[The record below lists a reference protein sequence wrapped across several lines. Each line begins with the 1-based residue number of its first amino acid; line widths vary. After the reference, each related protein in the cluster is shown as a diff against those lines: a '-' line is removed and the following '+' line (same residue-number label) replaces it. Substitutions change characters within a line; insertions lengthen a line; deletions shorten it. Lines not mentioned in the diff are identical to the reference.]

1 MSIDWTNPSKVDD
14 AIRTLTKEDQDPAIV
29 ETVFD
34 RVKEILTSDENILYV
49 AVQKKPVVNLSPDC
63 AVLTNRRF
71 IVYRPKLLGRV
82 VFEDYVWRDLQ
93 EAKLQENVL
102 GSTLSMKATSGHVI
116 ALDYLP
122 KKQARRLY
130 AFAQEMEERTREE
143 RRARD
148 LEEKRAAAGGVFVAG
163 SSVAPAPP
171 VTPNAHSDTVQR
183 LKALKEMAD
192 AGLISAGEYEAKR
205 AEIISKM

>member
-1 MSIDWTNPSKVDD
+1 MGIDWKNPSNVED
-14 AIRTLTKEDQDPAIV
+14 AIRTLTKEEQDPAVV

-71 IVYRPKLLGRV
+71 IMYRPKLLGRV

-93 EAKLQENVL
+93 DAKLQENVL
-102 GSTLSMKATSGHVI
+102 GSTLIMKTTSGQAI

-130 AFAQEMEERTREE
+130 AFAQEMEERSREE

-148 LEEKRAAAGGVFVAG
+148 LEEKRAGAGGVFVAG
-163 SSVAPAPP
+163 NTVPPAPP
-171 VTPNAHSDTVQR
+171 SAHSDTVQR